1 MGDTILMQLIQSIPF
16 FCTFFL
22 FLLNLAIKRKFFCIS
37 SLSLLYVSA
46 AMLGSILLVEK
57 PRTGVPYVRLDAMIF
72 LSICFVLLCLPALFF
87 KDGKKDEDI
96 NFMDLPDN
104 VIRFVTRILCIL
116 TVPAS
121 IFYLFRSIPLLLH
134 YLTSNI
140 SRGAYRASLPDF
152 GGALASIENFFFTFA
167 SSFSFIALFWSI
179 YCIALKKQKI
189 WLNILLLFGAL
200 GPCIDSLKT
209 VAREALFIYLL
220 FSGVVTLLFLMV
232 IPVEQKKKLKKF
244 AIIAGSVLFIPFM
257 AISVTRFKDNL
268 TYSIASYFSTGPYSF
283 NADYAARTEGGVKP
297 FYGYWTFGLHL
308 LLWEKVTDEPVYQ
321 QALTQHESYY
331 WGGDHRKGSPEIFLI
346 YQKISGAFPGE
357 FKTMVGTFLLDYPPS
372 VVLLLFMLISAVF
385 IFLFRKSNSTW
396 SLPLL
401 ILSSTYFF
409 CLIFAPIGWAFTR
422 KNNVF
427 ILFLICTFAL
437 WLYVKGI
444 CHHREKA
451 LSAKLEEK
459 ELPIQE
465 LKDCE

>member
-1 MGDTILMQLIQSIPF
+1 MQLIQSIPF

-72 LSICFVLLCLPALFF
+72 LSLCFVLLCLPALFF

-104 VIRFVTRILCIL
+104 VIRFVTRLLCIL

-140 SRGAYRASLPDF
+140 SRGAYRTALPDF
-152 GGALASIENFFFTFA
+152 GGGFASIENFLLTFA

-179 YCIALKKQKI
+179 YCIALKKQKG
-189 WLNILLLFGAL
+189 WVTALLFLGAMA
-200 GPCIDSLKT
+200 PCIDSLKS
-209 VAREALFIYLL
+209 VSRQILFFYLL

-232 IPVEQKKKLKKF
+232 IPAEQKKKLKKF

-257 AISVTRFKDNL
+257 AISVTRFKDDL
-268 TYSIASYFSTGPYSF
+268 AYSIASYFSTGPYSF
-283 NADYAARTEGGVKP
+283 NADYAARTEGGVKAQNG
-297 FYGYWTFGLHL
+297 FLTLGFHL
-308 LLWEKVTDEPVYQ
+308 LIFEKITDEPVYQ
-321 QALTQHESYY
+321 QAKDLQSNFY
-331 WGGDHRKGSPEIFLI
+331 WGGDQARGTSPEVWLA
-346 YQKISGAFPGE
+346 YHNISGAFSGE
-357 FKTMVGTFLLDYPPS
+357 FKTAVGTFLLDYPPS
-372 VVLLLFMLISAVF
+372 LVLVLFVLMSAIFCLLFQKCKGWTLPMLLSATV
-385 IFLFRKSNSTW
+385 
-396 SLPLL
+396 
-401 ILSSTYFF
+401 YFF
-409 CLIFAPIGWAFTR
+409 ALNFAPIGWAFTL

-444 CHHREKA
+444 CYHREKA
-451 LSAKLEEK
+451 LSAKLEDK
-459 ELPIQE
+459 ESTIQE
-465 LKDCE
+465 LKDGE